1 MGAPFN
7 FRGGEKSL
15 KEIIIGYFV
24 LVNLALMLVMKMDK
38 ARAENHRYRISEKT
52 LWIMALIGGAIGG
65 TLGMQQFRHK
75 TKHKAFM
82 IGFPILAIVDVMVI
96 IILLST
102 IKS

>member
-7 FRGGEKSL
+7 FRDGEKSL
-15 KEIIIGYFV
+15 KVIIIGYFV
-24 LVNLALMLVMKMDK
+24 LVNLALMLVMRMDK
-38 ARAENHRYRISEKT
+38 ARAKNHRYRISEKT

-65 TLGMQQFRHK
+65 TLGMQRFRHK

-82 IGFPILAIVDVMVI
+82 IGFPALAIVDVMVM
-96 IILLST
+96 IILLSS